1 MKAYKFLDAHFG
13 IKSLYEKRLK
23 ISRIHELN
31 DPFELTPYDLSDRI
45 LREDFLRFRD
55 QEGLCHGLLCFS
67 EDWCDPMIW
76 AHYSDKHRG
85 ICLGFEIPAIKGDP
99 ETDIFKLVRYID
111 GPLPFPAGFPDLL
124 PSQKEHVVQ
133 TILFT
138 KYSNWKYEREIRSW
152 SHLDDEENGLYFC
165 DFGEPLRLSEVI
177 MGAKCAISRKSIVK
191 ALGPLKRGVRIV
203 NTRAAYDTFRIVE
216 AE

>member
-13 IKSLYEKRLK
+13 IKSLYERRLK

-67 EDWCDPMIW
+67 KDWCDPLIW

-85 ICLGFEIPAIKGDP
+85 ICLGFEIPDIKGDR
-99 ETDIFKLVRYID
+99 ETDIFDFVRYVD
-111 GPLPFPAGFPDLL
+111 GPLSFPTGFPDLSH
-124 PSQKEHVVQ
+124 SQKDHIVQ
-133 TILFT
+133 DILFT
-138 KYSNWKYEREIRSW
+138 KYSNWKYEQEIRSW
-152 SHLDDEENGLYFC
+152 SRLDDEENGIFFC
-165 DFGEPLRLSEVI
+165 DFGGTLGLAEVI
-177 MGAKCAISRKSIVK
+177 MGAKCVVSRKTIVR
-191 ALGPLKRGVRIV
+191 ALGSLKTDVRIV
-203 NTRAAYDTFRIVE
+203 RTRAAFDAFRIVE